1 METGRATTVSERDG
15 DGGTA
20 RYRDRLG
27 ACLAGLGLL
36 SPCFLGLVAAA
47 GLFAP
52 GYSPVHDEVS
62 DLALGAA
69 APLLDGGLAGFGA
82 LLCLFAVGLG
92 RSFRTD
98 ADGRRGAF
106 ALGLAGV
113 AVACLAAFP
122 TDRSV
127 RHQTLHGVLHGGLF
141 LVSVV
146 AFVAAEWQ
154 FARAFRRDSRW
165 RALGRYT
172 RLNAVAVAFVWLV
185 WAMSAS
191 QQPFDPHPPL
201 GAVAGAIERVLI
213 LVMCAW
219 IGVVA
224 ARHTQLS
231 LAARAASA
239 SGTRRRRIPSP
250 GARSSAS
257 HRPGRA

>member
-1 METGRATTVSERDG
+1 METGRLTTVPERDG
-15 DGGTA
+15 GAA
-20 RYRDRLG
+20 RYRDRLS

-47 GLFAP
+47 GLVAP
-52 GYSPVHDEVS
+52 GYSPVSDEVS

-92 RSFRTD
+92 RSFRAD
-98 ADGRRGAF
+98 ADGRRGAL
-106 ALGLAGV
+106 ALGLVGV
-113 AVACLAAFP
+113 AVACLAVFP

-127 RHQTLHGVLHGGLF
+127 RHQTLHGVLHGALF

-146 AFVAAEWQ
+146 AFVAAEWR
-154 FARAFRRDSRW
+154 FARAFGRDPRW
-165 RALGRYT
+165 RAFGRYT

-185 WAMSAS
+185 WVTSAS
-191 QQPFDPHPPL
+191 QQPFDLHPPL
-201 GAVAGAIERVLI
+201 GALAGVIERALI
-213 LVMCAW
+213 LAMCAW
-219 IGVVA
+219 IGAVA

-231 LAARAASA
+231 LLARGASA
-239 SGTRRRRIPSP
+239 SGTRLRRIRSP
-250 GARSSAS
+250 GARSSPS